1 MNYLRL
7 QCLVFDH
14 LYKRHLEDSSFT
26 FSVRKK
32 FSASTQHNYFI
43 GTEKSKYFAFTH
55 WSLPCYYEGAA
66 IDAAVF
72 IIDKISE
79 EHFQLWFQFNTK
91 RKPVDEPNRI
101 TLALAEPIY
110 QEAKSKGLK
119 VYRNEPANKMS
130 WVGIY
135 KDNMVPVEQLG
146 SALDQFIGEIR
157 AIVDPLIDR
166 MKSQYPDWEGDFIN
180 QAQFEVSI
188 QRLCVKLGRTYPPV
202 SDELSVP
209 EKPKGPAKPSESL
222 NYWWLNCNPSI
233 WRIENHQIGDE
244 QTYTSHTASGT
255 KRNIYDS
262 FKNVKQGDLVIAYE
276 ATPTK
281 KVKAILE
288 ITQPLHHDDDEG
300 EVITFKIIEFVSN
313 QVTWEQ
319 LKQNDSLS
327 GCRIMRNNQ
336 GSLFPLEETD
346 FSTIYNLCSTVEDRL
361 ESYTIEEADKD
372 LFLER
377 EDIERMGQT
386 LKRKKNIILQGA
398 PGVGKTYLAKR
409 LAFLQMG
416 KKDLNR
422 IEMVQFHQSY
432 AYEDFIRGFRPN
444 DAGKFTLANGIFF
457 EFCNKA
463 RRDPNNDYFF
473 VIDEINRGNLSK
485 IFGELLMLIESDKRG
500 EEYAL
505 PLTYRR
511 EGEVKFYVPANLHII
526 GTMNTADRSLAIVDY
541 ALRRRFAF
549 FDIVPRYKEK
559 FRKHLEASSISADLA
574 GKIAIKLHE
583 LNNKISQD
591 KDLGAGFMVGHSYF
605 CHIPLDISSA
615 EDWYKEIIDQEIR
628 PLLNEYWYDN
638 EGKVKQAISD
648 LYLN

>member
-1 MNYLRL
+1 MNYLEL
-7 QCLVFDH
+7 QRQFFEH
-14 LYKRHLEDSSFT
+14 LYKRHQEDNTFT
-26 FSVRKK
+26 FSVRRAFTANAK
-32 FSASTQHNYFI
+32 QNYFI
-43 GTEKSKYFAFTH
+43 GTEKSNYFAFTL
-55 WSLPCYYEGAA
+55 WSLPCYYRGAS

-72 IIDKISE
+72 IINKIE
-79 EHFQLWFQFNTK
+79 DNHFRLGFQFNTT
-91 RKPVDEPNRI
+91 REPVDKQNEA
-101 TLALAEPIY
+101 TLALGPFIY
-110 QEAKSKGLK
+110 QQAKVKGLK
-119 VYRNEPANKMS
+119 IHRNEPSNKMF
-130 WVGIY
+130 WLGIY
-135 KDNMVPVEQLG
+135 KEKVPADGFGPILN
-146 SALDQFIGEIR
+146 DFIAEIR
-157 AIVDPLIDR
+157 SIVDPLIDR
-166 MKSQYPDWEGDFIN
+166 VKSQYPDWDGDFIS
-180 QAQFEVSI
+180 QTQFEVSI
-188 QRLCVKLGRTYPPV
+188 QRLCLKLGRTYPPV
-202 SDELSVP
+202 SDEILLP
-209 EKPKGPAKPSESL
+209 KKPKEPEKPSESL

-244 QTYTSHTASGT
+244 QTYTSHTARGT

-262 FKNVKQGDLVIAYE
+262 FKSVKQGDLVVAYE

-313 QVTWEQ
+313 QVSWEQ

-346 FSTIYNLCSTVEDRL
+346 FSVIYNLCSTVEDCL

-377 EDIERMGQT
+377 EDIERMRQT

-422 IEMVQFHQSY
+422 VEMVQFHQSY

-463 RRDPNNDYFF
+463 RRDSDNDYFF

-500 EEYAL
+500 EEYAV

-511 EGEVKFYVPANLHII
+511 EGEDKFYVPANLYII

-559 FRKHLEASSISADLA
+559 FRKHLEDLSISADLA

-605 CHIPLDISSA
+605 CHIPFDISSA